1 MRKLIGKRAVILV
14 CSGFEQVQLTEPR
27 MALEDEGVITDVVSP
42 EPRRVR
48 SWKHTDWART
58 FRVDVG
64 LADADPSRYDL
75 LLLPGGVVNSDR
87 LRLHPM
93 AIAFIGAFAAAD
105 KPLAAIGHGP
115 WPLIDAGCVAGKVLT
130 SWPSLQADLRN
141 AGAFWVDEEVVRD
154 GKLVTSR
161 KPADIPSFSRKVIDL
176 IAEEVA
182 IRPPPR
188 PEAQVR

>member
-1 MRKLIGKRAVILV
+1 MKKLIGKRVAILV
-14 CSGFEQVQLTEPR
+14 CSGFEQVMLTDPR

-48 SWKHTDWART
+48 SWKHANWART

-64 LADADPSRYDL
+64 LADADPSRYDA
-75 LLLPGGVVNSDR
+75 LLLPGGALNADW

-93 AIAFIGAFAAAD
+93 AIAFIGAFKGAD
-105 KPLAAIGHGP
+105 KPMAAIGHGP
-115 WPLIDAGCVAGKVLT
+115 WTLIDAGCVAAKVMT

-154 GKLVTSR
+154 AKLVTSR

-176 IAEEVA
+176 LAEEVA
-182 IRPPPR
+182 VRPPPQ

>member
-1 MRKLIGKRAVILV
+1 
-14 CSGFEQVQLTEPR
+14 
-27 MALEDEGVITDVVSP
+27 
-42 EPRRVR
+42 VR
-48 SWKHTDWART
+48 SFKIIDWSRS

-64 LADADPSRYDL
+64 LADADPKRYDA
-75 LLLPGGVVNSDR
+75 LLLPGGVMNPDR

-93 AIAFIGAFAAAD
+93 AIAFMSAFVSAD
-105 KPLAAIGHGP
+105 KPIAAIGHGA
-115 WPLIDAGCVAGKVLT
+115 WTLIDAGFVAGRVMT

-161 KPADIPSFSRKVIDL
+161 KPADIPSFNRKMIDL

-182 IRPPPR
+182 VRPQPQ